1 MTMKKLL
8 ALLLLLTMLSTCAL
22 ADTAL
27 TDCAIANGNVTATTF
42 VDVTA
47 PYSGTL
53 ASFDLSTGDQVTA
66 GDALFSLLT
75 TTIYAPE
82 AGTVKAFFA
91 QPGEDAAAAMNR
103 YGAVASLEPEQSL
116 RINATTSGAFNKETN
131 RILHVGET
139 LYFRSAKADQEE
151 GWGRVIAVSGSSYV
165 VDILDGDYDLNE
177 NLNLYRDDG
186 YAAKDCVGKGVV
198 ARRDPVAIQGQ
209 GRVASILVAEG
220 DQVAAG
226 QPLMTLMSADAD
238 ADAQPD
244 VIAPKSGVVAS
255 VAVSAGQQVWK
266 GQVLARIYL
275 TEDIEVVAEV
285 DEMDLNGLR
294 VGDNLSITLDTD
306 ESTII
311 TGQVTEISALGVTR
325 QNAAYYT
332 VHVSI
337 PADSAA
343 LGASASVYIPR

>member
-1 MTMKKLL
+1 MKKLL
-8 ALLLLLTMLSTCAL
+8 ALLLLLTMLFTCAL

-238 ADAQPD
+238 ADAQPG

-311 TGQVTEISALGVTR
+311 TGQVTEISALGLTR

-332 VHVSI
+332 VHVRI

>member
-1 MTMKKLL
+1 MKKFL
-8 ALLLLLTMLSTCAL
+8 AMLLLLTMLSTCAL
-22 ADTAL
+22 ADTAP
-27 TDCAIANGNVTATTF
+27 TDCAIANGNVTAARF

-47 PYSGTL
+47 PFSGTL
-53 ASFDLSTGDQVTA
+53 ASFDLNAGDQVA
-66 GDALFSLLT
+66 EGNLLFSLLT
-75 TTIYAPE
+75 TTVYAPE
-82 AGTVKAFFA
+82 AGTVKAIFA
-91 QPGEDAAAAMNR
+91 QPGEDASAAMNR
-103 YGAVASLEPEQSL
+103 YGGVIALEPTQIQ
-116 RINATTSGAFNKETN
+116 RISATTSGAFNKEAN

-139 LYFRSAKADQEE
+139 LYFRSAKGDQEE
-151 GWGRVIAVSGSSYV
+151 GYGQVIAVNSNGYV
-165 VDILDGDYDLNE
+165 VDILDGEFDLQE

-198 ARRDPVAIQGQ
+198 TRRDPVMVQGQ
-209 GRVASILVAEG
+209 GRIASVLVAEG
-220 DQVAAG
+220 ETVTAG
-226 QPLMTLMSADAD
+226 QALFTLMAADAD
-238 ADAQPD
+238 ADAHPD
-244 VIAPKSGVVAS
+244 VTAPAAGVIAS

-266 GQVLARIYL
+266 GQLLARIYL
-275 TEDIEVVAEV
+275 TDEIEVVADV

-311 TGQVTEISALGVTR
+311 TGRVTEISALGVTR

-343 LGASASVYIPR
+343 LGASASVYIPRR

>member
-1 MTMKKLL
+1 MKKFL

-53 ASFDLSTGDQVTA
+53 ASFDLSVGDRIAA

-75 TTIYAPE
+75 TTVYAPE
-82 AGTVKAFFA
+82 AGTVKALFA
-91 QPGEDAAAAMNR
+91 REGEDASAVTAR
-103 YGAVASLEPEQSL
+103 YGAVAVLEPEQDK
-116 RINATTSGAFNKETN
+116 RINATTNGAYNKEAN

-139 LYFRSAKADQEE
+139 LYFRSGKGDQEE
-151 GWGRVIAVSGSSYV
+151 GSGRVIAVSGSSYV
-165 VDILDGDYDLNE
+165 LDILEGEFDLNE
-177 NLNLYRDDG
+177 NLSLYRDDG

-226 QPLMTLMSADAD
+226 QPLMTLMAADAD

-244 VIAPKSGVVAS
+244 VTAPESGVIAS

-275 TEDIEVVAEV
+275 TEEIEVVAEV
-285 DEMDLNGLR
+285 DEMDLNGLQA
-294 VGDNLSITLDTD
+294 GDSLSITLDTD
-306 ESTII
+306 ESAII
-311 TGQVTEISALGVTR
+311 TGKVTEISALGVTR

-337 PADSAA
+337 PAGSAA
-343 LGASASVYIPR
+343 LGASASVYIPRK

>member
-1 MTMKKLL
+1 MKKFL
-8 ALLLLLTMLSTCAL
+8 AMLLLVTMLSSCAL
-22 ADTAL
+22 ADAAL
-27 TDCAIANGNVTATTF
+27 TDCAIANGNVTAVRF

-53 ASFDLSTGDQVTA
+53 SSFDLSA
-66 GDALFSLLT
+66 GDRVAAGNMLFSLLT
-75 TTIYAPE
+75 TTLYAPE
-82 AGTVKAFFA
+82 DGVVQAVYA
-91 QPGEDAAAAMNR
+91 QPGEDASAAMNR
-103 YGAVASLEPEQSL
+103 YGAVISLEPEQAL
-116 RINATTSGAFNKETN
+116 RINATTTGAYNKEAN
-131 RILHVGET
+131 RILHTGET
-139 LYFRSAKADQEE
+139 LYFRSAKGDQEE
-151 GWGRVIAVSGSSYV
+151 GQGRVIAVSGSSYV
-165 VDILDGDYDLNE
+165 VDVLDGEFDLNE

-186 YAAKDCVGKGVV
+186 YANKDCVGKGVV
-198 ARRDPVAIQGQ
+198 VRRDPVAIQGQ
-209 GRVASILVAEG
+209 GRVAGMLVAEG
-220 DQVAAG
+220 SQVTAG
-226 QPLMTLMSADAD
+226 QPLMTLMVADAD

-244 VIAPKSGVVAS
+244 VTAPVAGVIAS

-275 TEDIEVVAEV
+275 TEEIAVVAEV

-294 VGDNLSITLDTD
+294 VGDSLSITLDTD

-343 LGASASVYIPR
+343 LGASASVYIPRK

>member
-1 MTMKKLL
+1 MKKFL

-226 QPLMTLMSADAD
+226 QPLMTLMSVDAD
-238 ADAQPD
+238 ADTQPD

-332 VHVSI
+332 VHVRI

>member
-1 MTMKKLL
+1 MTMKKFL
-8 ALLLLLTMLSTCAL
+8 APLLLLTMLSTCAL

-53 ASFDLSTGDQVTA
+53 ASFDMSVGDRVSA

-220 DQVAAG
+220 DQVAPG

-244 VIAPKSGVVAS
+244 VTAPESGVVAS

-294 VGDNLSITLDTD
+294 MGDNLSITLDTD

-332 VHVSI
+332 VHVRI

>member
-1 MTMKKLL
+1 MKKFL

-220 DQVAAG
+220 DQVAPG

-244 VIAPKSGVVAS
+244 VTAPESGVVAS